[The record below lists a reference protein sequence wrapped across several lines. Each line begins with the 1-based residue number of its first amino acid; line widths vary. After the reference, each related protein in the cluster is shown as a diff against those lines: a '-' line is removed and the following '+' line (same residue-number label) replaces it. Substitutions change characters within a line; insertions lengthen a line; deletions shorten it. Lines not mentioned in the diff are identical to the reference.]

1 MKPRSKAGSRSGK
14 TGLRKAATP
23 KRRHGPPK
31 AVRRRPIA
39 TNQELEIARL
49 TQERDRLHSEL
60 QRRTDDLTEA
70 LEQQTA
76 TSEILRVIS
85 TSPTDTRPIFE
96 TIVRNAV
103 ALCGSQLANVFRY
116 DGELNPL
123 GRQPQRRPEL

>member
-1 MKPRSKAGSRSGK
+1 MKPRSKAGGKSGK
-14 TGLRKAATP
+14 AGLRKAATP

-49 TQERDRLHSEL
+49 TQERDRLHGEL
-60 QRRTDDLTEA
+60 RQRTDDLTEA

-85 TSPTDTRPIFE
+85 TSPGELGRAFE
-96 TIVRNAV
+96 TILLNATRICIPLEYVRI
-103 ALCGSQLANVFRY
+103 G
-116 DGELNPL
+116 
-123 GRQPQRRPEL
+123 